1 MLFLTSSKVL
11 FSKKKKRRN
20 GMICVDGII
29 GDEDIISCSCI
40 GGTKLIFENRKRE
53 TFVDLRYDT
62 SSMILYPQRIEI
74 VVFILELHE

>member
-1 MLFLTSSKVL
+1 
-11 FSKKKKRRN
+11 
-20 GMICVDGII
+20 MICVDGII

-62 SSMILYPQRIEI
+62 SSLRVL
-74 VVFILELHE
+74 VV